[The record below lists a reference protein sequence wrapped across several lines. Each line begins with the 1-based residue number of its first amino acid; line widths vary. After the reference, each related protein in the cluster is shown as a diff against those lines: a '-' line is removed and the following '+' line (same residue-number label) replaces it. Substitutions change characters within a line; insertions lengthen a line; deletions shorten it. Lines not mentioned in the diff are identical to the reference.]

1 MSGLG
6 RDRNK
11 EIEFQRSSN
20 GSDFPSVEMWEKA
33 VPLALDF
40 RVKSPIFWSIV
51 QMTKGTRPQRQ
62 PLRHLLSGVLQR
74 QAFPSHAGLF
84 WSLLPKGGWLPWLQ
98 APGSQPLLLPTLL
111 GRAQMC
117 SSHLAS
123 KQELELAGRRDIP
136 PRTPLH
142 AKESCGGKKQQ
153 NRTHNLLRP
162 AQVAWPR
169 RRHKMDK

>member
-123 KQELELAGRRDIP
+123 KQELELARRRIFHHG
-136 PRTPLH
+136 LH
-142 AKESCGGKKQQ
+142 FTLKKAVGKKTS
-153 NRTHNLLRP
+153 RTELTTF
-162 AQVAWPR
+162 
-169 RRHKMDK
+169 